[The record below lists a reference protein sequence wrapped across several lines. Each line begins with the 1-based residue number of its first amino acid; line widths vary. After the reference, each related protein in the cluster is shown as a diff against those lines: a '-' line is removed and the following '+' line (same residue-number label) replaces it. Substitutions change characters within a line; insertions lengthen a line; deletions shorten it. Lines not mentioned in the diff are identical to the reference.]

1 MLNGSKYHENQAVV
15 SDQETWKSMVSSRKK
30 LLFLIGY
37 LVASN
42 HEAVE
47 KVSVKVID
55 EESMINFWK

>member
-1 MLNGSKYHENQAVV
+1 MYQDTSVWACGISV
-15 SDQETWKSMVSSRKK
+15 SDQEMLKRIVRFRKK

-47 KVSVKVID
+47 EVSDKVLD
-55 EESMINFWK
+55 EESMINF